1 MLKRE
6 DDKARRAIDNEE
18 VTPDRL
24 RDLLSDIAYHW
35 HGDQKAMR
43 RSEQVLLNL
52 IGELARKE
60 VRRYEREKAREVR
73 KR

>member
-24 RDLLSDIAYHW
+24 RDLLSEITYHW

-43 RSEQVLLNL
+43 KAKTVLLKL
-52 IGELARKE
+52 IGELARSE
-60 VRRYEREKAREVR
+60 VRKFERDKAREAR